1 MIGQLNAEIKRLDR
15 LIRSH
20 LNQHPELK
28 KDFDLLTSIKSVG
41 YQLGLNML
49 VILRNHD
56 FATAE
61 QAAAFLG
68 VVPVEKY
75 SGTSVR
81 GVRNCQKLVRRK
93 SGRNCIWLRCV
104 V

>member
-1 MIGQLNAEIKRLDR
+1 
-15 LIRSH
+15 
-20 LNQHPELK
+20 
-28 KDFDLLTSIKSVG
+28 
-41 YQLGLNML
+41 ML
-49 VILRNHD
+49 VILRSHD

-81 GVRNCQKLVRRK
+81 GCPKLSKIGPPEIRAKLYLASLCGLRFNPLMKAMYERVCCSSSYPMAPILYYWINRRMT
-93 SGRNCIWLRCV
+93 WTA
-104 V
+104 

>member
-1 MIGQLNAEIKRLDR
+1 
-15 LIRSH
+15 
-20 LNQHPELK
+20 
-28 KDFDLLTSIKSVG
+28 
-41 YQLGLNML
+41 ML
-49 VILRNHD
+49 VILRSHD

-81 GVRNCQKLVRRK
+81 G
-93 SGRNCIWLRCV
+93 W
-104 V
+104 